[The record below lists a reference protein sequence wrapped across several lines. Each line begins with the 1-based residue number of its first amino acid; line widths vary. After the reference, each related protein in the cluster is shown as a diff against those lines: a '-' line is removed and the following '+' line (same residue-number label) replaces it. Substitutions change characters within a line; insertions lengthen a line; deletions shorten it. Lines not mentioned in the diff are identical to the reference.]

1 MSVERWSTDQ
11 LGALADEWAAEREA
25 FVAAVQA
32 FVTRPA
38 TQPPADQIR
47 RLDTAASDAVFAA
60 MGERLSAFLQTMDS
74 TPWYTI
80 QHRVAEH
87 QRLLETQH
95 GVALRADMAHL
106 ATLQPPAE
114 ATARH
119 EAVRQALALVQHI
132 LQLYTD
138 LQGRF
143 DFPTVRFANRLTSQI
158 KYRLYPVRQHLPA
171 LQRYWLLSEADP
183 AACEPPVAAPES
195 GIQRYEAAGQR
206 GAYTC
211 YVPEAYHAGRA
222 WPLLLT
228 LHGGSGND
236 EDFLWT
242 WLTYAKSRGYLL
254 VSAKS
259 FGPTWFPWD
268 APSLMFILDEV
279 QARYQV
285 DPSRVLLTGLSD
297 GGSFSYEVGFA
308 WPERFRGL
316 AVVAGILRPHQRSEH
331 ASQLPVY
338 VAHGAQDQLF
348 PVAYIRMVVEKL
360 REWGHNVTFHELA
373 GCGHAYPPGENTAI
387 LHWFEGLSAAHPA
400 LDGPSPGGKGSSA

>member
-1 MSVERWSTDQ
+1 MTGERWSVDQ

-25 FVAAVQA
+25 F
-32 FVTRPA
+32 
-38 TQPPADQIR
+38 
-47 RLDTAASDAVFAA
+47 
-60 MGERLSAFLQTMDS
+60 LSAVHAYVATPASPPVVDQGLSLDPAAYHREMAGIGEHLCHFLQTMDS

-87 QRLLETQH
+87 QRTLEAQH
-95 GVALRADMAHL
+95 GATVLADIARLVAV
-106 ATLQPPAE
+106 QPPAD
-114 ATARH
+114 ATKLH
-119 EAVRQALALVQHI
+119 EAARQALALVQHI
-132 LQLYTD
+132 LQLYQG
-138 LQGRF
+138 LQGKF
-143 DFPTVRFANRLTSQI
+143 DFPTVRFANRLASQI
-158 KYRLYPVRQHLPA
+158 KYRLYPVRQFLPA
-171 LQRYWLLSEADP
+171 MQRYWLLDHVDP
-183 AACEPPVAAPES
+183 AICDPTTAAPEG
-195 GIQRYEAAGQR
+195 GIQRYEADGQR

-211 YVPEAYHAGRA
+211 YVPETYQAQRA
-222 WPLLLT
+222 WPLLLA

-242 WLTYAKSRGYLL
+242 WLKYAKSRGYLL

-285 DPSRVLLTGLSD
+285 DPSRLLLTGLSD

-316 AVVAGILRPHQRSEH
+316 AVVAGILRPHQRSEQ

-360 REWGHNVTFHELA
+360 REWGHTVTYHELA
-373 GCGHAYPPGENTAI
+373 GFGHAYPPGENTAI
-387 LHWFEGLSAAHPA
+387 LDWFAGLCPA
-400 LDGPSPGGKGSSA
+400 SQPTLP